1 MNTTHFGELLKTEK
15 SKLLEELRKVGRIN
29 PDNTTDWEPVA
40 GNLNADQAE
49 AEERAGEITDFEDR
63 SAIEYELEKRLND
76 VDKAL
81 VRIDEGK
88 FGVCETC
95 GVEIDENRLSV
106 NPSATT
112 CREHMN

>member
-1 MNTTHFGELLKTEK
+1 MNTTQFADLLSAEK
-15 SKLLEELRKVGRIN
+15 IKLVEELKQVGRIN
-29 PDNTTDWEPVA
+29 PDNKDDWEPVA

-81 VRIDEGK
+81 ARIPEGK
-88 FGVCETC
+88 YGLCETC
-95 GVEIDENRLSV
+95 GIEIDEKRLLA
-106 NPSATT
+106 NPSATM